1 MTDAAAAASTSAAD
15 AAATAELGAIPE
27 TDLETVR
34 DEFHVLHEIV
44 KRARANLDRNTWDY
58 LRGGTESETTVKRNR
73 LAFDKVAFRPRV
85 LNDMRE
91 IDTGGSFLTHKVSL
105 PVLLCPIGSL
115 ESFAANGPVQ
125 AMRAAAHA
133 GVPLFLSSVGT
144 VPLEDVAKIEGGTKV
159 FCLYK
164 RGDDSWLDDIVARA
178 VDHGYDAF
186 ALTVDS
192 AWYSRRERDMANRF
206 VKPWRQVPGMEFQ
219 KALNWKDVERF
230 KKTHDIPLILKG
242 IATAEDA
249 RLAVEHGA
257 DMIYVSNHGGRQL
270 DHGLGALDVLPE
282 VADAVAGRAKIAV
295 DGGVTRGSDIIKARA
310 LGADAVGIGRMLCC
324 GLAAGG
330 AAGVVRVLELLE
342 EEVRIDLGLLGL
354 NSFNDID
361 GRYIAYTDPV
371 EPAHVWSQ
379 YPLLAPDDYTY

>member
-1 MTDAAAAASTSAAD
+1 MNDATPAAPD
-15 AAATAELGAIPE
+15 LGAIPQA
-27 TDLETVR
+27 DLDRVR

-44 KRARANLDRNTWDY
+44 KRARVNLDRNTWDY
-58 LRGGTESETTVKRNR
+58 MRGGTESETTVKRNR
-73 LAFDKVAFRPRV
+73 LAFDKIGFRPRV
-85 LNDMRE
+85 LRDMRE
-91 IDTGGSFLTHKVSL
+91 VDTSGDFLGTKVTL
-105 PVLLCPIGSL
+105 PLVLCPVGSL
-115 ESFAANGPVQ
+115 ESFAAHGPVQ
-125 AMRAAAHA
+125 AMRAASHY

-164 RGDDSWLDDIVARA
+164 RGDDAWLDDIVARA
-178 VDHGYDAF
+178 VDHGYQSF
-186 ALTVDS
+186 AITVDS

-249 RLAVEHGA
+249 RMAVEHGA
-257 DMIYVSNHGGRQL
+257 EMVFVSNHGGRQL
-270 DHGLGALDVLPE
+270 DHGLGALDALPE
-282 VADAVAGRAKIAV
+282 VVDAVAGRAKIAV

-310 LGADAVGIGRMLCC
+310 LGADVVGIGRMLCC

-354 NSFNDID
+354 NSFDDID
-361 GRYIAYTDPV
+361 GRYISYTTAV

-379 YPLLAPDDYTY
+379 YPLLAEDDYTY

>member
-1 MTDAAAAASTSAAD
+1 MTDAAAASTSAAD

>member
-1 MTDAAAAASTSAAD
+1 MTDAIAEAD
-15 AAATAELGAIPE
+15 LQ
-27 TDLETVR
+27 TVR
-34 DEFHVLHEIV
+34 DDFHVLHEIV

-73 LAFDKVAFRPRV
+73 LAFDRVAFRPRV
-85 LNDMRE
+85 LRDMRE
-91 IDTGGSFLTHKVSL
+91 VATAGDFLGTRVSL
-105 PVLLCPIGSL
+105 PVVLCPIGSL
-115 ESFAANGPVQ
+115 ESFAEKGPVQ
-125 AMRAAAHA
+125 AMRAAAHY

-144 VPLEDVAKIEGGTKV
+144 VPLEDVATIQGGVKV

-164 RGDDSWLDDIVARA
+164 RGDDAWLDGIVARA

-206 VKPWRQVPGMEFQ
+206 VKPWRQVPGMEWQ
-219 KALNWKDVERF
+219 KALNWKDIERF

-249 RLAVEHGA
+249 RMAVEHGA
-257 DMIYVSNHGGRQL
+257 EMIFVSNHGGRQL
-270 DHGLGALDVLPE
+270 DHGLGSLDVLPE
-282 VADAVAGRAKIAV
+282 VVDAVAGRAKIAV
-295 DGGVTRGSDIIKARA
+295 DGGVTRGSDIVKARA

-342 EEVRIDLGLLGL
+342 DEVRIDLGLLGVT
-354 NSFNDID
+354 SFAELD
-361 GRYIAYTDPV
+361 GRYVTRADPV
-371 EPAHVWSQ
+371 EPTHVWGQ
-379 YPLLAPDDYTY
+379 YPLLAADDYTY

>member
-1 MTDAAAAASTSAAD
+1 MNDAAANTGAS
-15 AAATAELGAIPE
+15 LGAISE
-27 TDLETVR
+27 TDLAKVR

-73 LAFDKVAFRPRV
+73 LAFDRVAFRPRV
-85 LNDMRE
+85 LRDMRE
-91 IDTGGSFLTHKVSL
+91 IDTSGAFFGTKVTL

-115 ESFAANGPVQ
+115 ESFAPNGPVQ
-125 AMRAAAHA
+125 AMRAAAHF

-164 RGDDSWLDDIVARA
+164 RGDDAWLDDIVARA
-178 VDHGYDAF
+178 VDHGYNAF

-206 VKPWRQVPGMEFQ
+206 VKPWRQVPGMDFQ
-219 KALNWKDVERF
+219 KALNWKDIERF

-242 IATAEDA
+242 IATGEDA

-257 DMIYVSNHGGRQL
+257 EMIYVSNHGGRQL
-270 DHGLGALDVLPE
+270 DHGLGALDALPE
-282 VADAVAGRAKIAV
+282 VVDAVAGRAKIAV
-295 DGGVTRGSDIIKARA
+295 DGGVTRGSDIVKARA
-310 LGADAVGIGRMLCC
+310 LGADVVGIGRMLCC

-361 GRYIAYTDPV
+361 GRYVAYTDPV
-371 EPAHVWSQ
+371 EQAHVWSQ
-379 YPLLAPDDYTY
+379 YPLLAADDYTY

>member
-1 MTDAAAAASTSAAD
+1 MND
-15 AAATAELGAIPE
+15 AAATPELGPVSDA
-27 TDLETVR
+27 DLAKVR

-44 KRARANLDRNTWDY
+44 KRARVNLDRNTWDY
-58 LRGGTESETTVKRNR
+58 MRGGTESETTVKRNR
-73 LAFDKVAFRPRV
+73 LAFDKIAFRPRV
-85 LNDMRE
+85 LRDMRE
-91 IDTGGSFLTHKVSL
+91 VETTGDFLGAKVSL
-105 PVLLCPIGSL
+105 PVVLCPVGSL
-115 ESFAANGPVQ
+115 ESFAAHGPVQ
-125 AMRAAAHA
+125 AMRAASQY

-144 VPLEDVAKIEGGTKV
+144 VPLEDVAKIAGGTKV

-164 RGDDSWLDDIVARA
+164 RGDDAWLDDIVARA
-178 VDHGYDAF
+178 VDHGYQSF

-249 RLAVEHGA
+249 RMAVEHGA
-257 DMIYVSNHGGRQL
+257 EMVFVSNHGGRQL
-270 DHGLGALDVLPE
+270 DHGLGALDALPE
-282 VADAVAGRAKIAV
+282 VVDAVAGRAKIAV
-295 DGGVTRGSDIIKARA
+295 DGGVTRGSDIVKARA
-310 LGADAVGIGRMLCC
+310 LGADVVGIGRMLCC

-330 AAGVVRVLELLE
+330 AAGVIRVLELLE

-354 NSFNDID
+354 NSFDGID